1 MPLWDASIKIAR
13 QHRNRVAACVSV
25 LKKGGGLTHDK
36 ARACRG
42 TFKIPVLGGQGIWM
56 ACRAGTELLTLRL
69 SSWAR
74 SCTLRAL
81 RVRQAARQGMLMSQ
95 NGLQLDLQKI
105 PAQVRPALEEY
116 AKRVQA
122 TLKDNLYGITVV
134 GSCLTADFRPG
145 VSDVNT
151 LLVVREQHQGVLMG
165 MAGLVKGLRKERFSL
180 PWVMT
185 LDYVDRSRR
194 VFGIEWLEFQWLHQT
209 ILGPDPLGG
218 LTFGKPDVRLQC
230 ERELKAALVRL
241 RQGYIAAAGDRTS
254 VRDLVIAAAKSLMP
268 TLRAML
274 WLVDLDRKPGR
285 APTCQDAWEAF
296 GIDTQILASVL
307 GWHYQDL
314 RPSAEDVQSA
324 FDAVYA
330 TVDQLAY
337 FADDLEV

>member
-1 MPLWDASIKIAR
+1 
-13 QHRNRVAACVSV
+13 
-25 LKKGGGLTHDK
+25 
-36 ARACRG
+36 
-42 TFKIPVLGGQGIWM
+42 
-56 ACRAGTELLTLRL
+56 
-69 SSWAR
+69 
-74 SCTLRAL
+74 
-81 RVRQAARQGMLMSQ
+81 MLMSQ

-122 TLKDNLYGITVV
+122 TLKDYLYGITVV

-209 ILGPDPLGG
+209 ILGPDPLVG

-274 WLVDLDRKPGR
+274 WLVDLERKPGR

-296 GIDTQILASVL
+296 GIDTQILVSVL
-307 GWHYQDL
+307 GWYYQDL